1 MPCYNCDGTIVET
14 PTTNTTTALP
24 VNLRGGFGPMK
35 VVLSAEAHELLTQP
49 VAAGS
54 APALLR
60 YHGGHLIDSG
70 KAKVFTIYMG
80 PMTFDTGDFDAFVK
94 AIVEDGYYLSP
105 DSADATPGAFQGS
118 ITLAQYPFGATVDD
132 SQIQAW
138 LAPFIA
144 SKGWHAD
151 AYTLFALIFPAGTT
165 VTMQG
170 SGSCSAFCGY
180 HSSIPS
186 KTAAATPIY
195 YSVQN
200 DTSCAGCHG
209 NFTPND
215 SRMMVMAHEYGEW
228 RSDPDGTGWYN
239 DTSGMENGDECAW
252 QLIRWGPAGRWA
264 VQPLA
269 VNGKGCYIGTYQVP
283 VPVPPPP
290 PPPVPAPTL
299 TVSDVH
305 FQVMPDGRPY
315 VTALD
320 PVTKRTWG
328 GYLS

>member
-1 MPCYNCDGTIVET
+1 MTPCYNCDGTEVIEPRKFTAALKQPLMIT
-14 PTTNTTTALP
+14 PS
-24 VNLRGGFGPMK
+24 VN
-35 VVLSAEAHELLTQP
+35 HELLTNP
-49 VAAGS
+49 VSAGS
-54 APALLR
+54 APATLA
-60 YHGGHLIDSG
+60 YHGGHLINGG

-80 PMTFDTGDFDAFVK
+80 PMQFDTGDFDAFVK

-118 ITLAQYPFGATVDD
+118 ITLAQYPFAQTVTDT
-132 SQIQAW
+132 QIQAW
-138 LAPFIA
+138 LPSFIMN
-144 SKGWHAD
+144 KGWHFD

-170 SGSCSAFCGY
+170 SGSCTAFCGY
-180 HSSIPS
+180 HSR
-186 KTAAATPIY
+186 TNAGIY

-209 NFTPND
+209 SFTPND

-239 DTSGMENGDECAW
+239 DQSGMENGDECAW
-252 QLIRWGPAGRWA
+252 QLVHWGPNLKWA

-269 VNGKGCYIGTYQVP
+269 VNGKGCYVGVYKDP

-299 TVSDVH
+299 TISDLH
-305 FQVMPDGRPY
+305 FQIMADGRPY

-328 GYLS
+328 GYLV